1 MSVVVAGD
9 ARDLFVAVASAAAA
23 LVGLLFVAMSVSP
36 RPADGRPRGV
46 IHQVRSAAALLS
58 FTNALGISLFGLVP
72 GNNVGYPSVAFGVVG
87 TLFTLASVRS
97 ILADTAARSRLLG
110 QIALIG
116 GLLAV
121 FIIEIVDGLELRAN
135 PYNHSALDTIGNLVI
150 VSLLLGVAR
159 AWEFVG
165 DRDTG
170 IWASIAVLA
179 TGREHPLTAP
189 DAAPSEPTGPDER
202 PDSGVNHGST
212 RR

>member
-1 MSVVVAGD
+1 MVAGD

-58 FTNALGISLFGLVP
+58 FTNALGISLFSLVP
-72 GNNVGYPSVAFGVVG
+72 GNNAGYPAAAFGVVG

-97 ILADTAARSRLLG
+97 ILSDTAARSRLLG

-121 FIIEIVDGLELRAN
+121 FVIEIVDGLELRRN
-135 PYNHSALDTIGNLVI
+135 PANHSALNTIGNLII

-179 TGREHPLTAP
+179 TGHEHPLTAP
-189 DAAPSEPTGPDER
+189 DAAPSEPPGPGQP
-202 PDSGVNHGST
+202 PD
-212 RR
+212 

>member
-58 FTNALGISLFGLVP
+58 FTNALGISLFSLVP
-72 GNNVGYPSVAFGVVG
+72 GNNAGYPAVAFGVVG

-97 ILADTAARSRLLG
+97 LLADTAARSRLLG

-135 PYNHSALDTIGNLVI
+135 PADHSALDTIGNLMI

-189 DAAPSEPTGPDER
+189 DAEPSEPTRSTGPGQP
-202 PDSGVNHGST
+202 PD
-212 RR
+212 

>member
-72 GNNVGYPSVAFGVVG
+72 GNNAGYPAAAFGVVG

-121 FIIEIVDGLELRAN
+121 FVIEIVDGLELRQN
-135 PYNHSALDTIGNLVI
+135 PANHSALDTIGNLII

-189 DAAPSEPTGPDER
+189 DAAPSEPTEPGQPPD
-202 PDSGVNHGST
+202 
-212 RR
+212 

>member
-58 FTNALGISLFGLVP
+58 FTNALGISLFSLVP
-72 GNNVGYPSVAFGVVG
+72 GNNAGYPAVAFGVVG

-97 ILADTAARSRLLG
+97 LLADTAARSRLLG

-135 PYNHSALDTIGNLVI
+135 PADHSALDTIGNLMI

-189 DAAPSEPTGPDER
+189 DAEPSEPTGPGQP
-202 PDSGVNHGST
+202 PD
-212 RR
+212 

>member
-1 MSVVVAGD
+1 MSVVVTGD

-36 RPADGRPRGV
+36 RPAGGRPRGV

-58 FTNALGISLFGLVP
+58 FTNALGISLFSLVP
-72 GNNVGYPSVAFGVVG
+72 GNNAGYPAAAFGVVG

-97 ILADTAARSRLLG
+97 ILADAAARSRLLG

-135 PYNHSALDTIGNLVI
+135 PARHSALDTIGNLMI

-189 DAAPSEPTGPDER
+189 DAEPSEPTEPPGPGQPSD
-202 PDSGVNHGST
+202 
-212 RR
+212 

>member
-58 FTNALGISLFGLVP
+58 FTNALGISLFSLVP
-72 GNNVGYPSVAFGVVG
+72 GNNAGYPAAAFGVVG

-121 FIIEIVDGLELRAN
+121 FVIEIVDGLELRAN
-135 PYNHSALDTIGNLVI
+135 PANHSALDTIGNLMI

-189 DAAPSEPTGPDER
+189 DAAPSEPTEPGQPPD
-202 PDSGVNHGST
+202 
-212 RR
+212 